1 MSQRRRPGLK
11 VLKAASSGLRL
22 EVLSLLFERGAL
34 SYTEMMKTLRLNPSR
49 DAGRFAYHL
58 KFLLR
63 TDLVE
68 PDVET
73 KKYRLTDLGRTMV
86 SIGESIEQHFF
97 KRRKMMVRTSR
108 FSLEEFDRNKIA
120 ESLIKEANVPADSA
134 QKIARET
141 EGRLSEFKAKYL
153 TAPLIREIV
162 NTILIEKGFEEYRHK
177 LTRLGLPV
185 YDVTQLLK
193 SMSAMSLGVEAV
205 HAAAGDRVIEEY
217 TLLNVLPRDIADA
230 HLSGSL
236 HLNNL
241 GCWILKPNE
250 LMHDLRFFLKHGL
263 KPAKTTF
270 QMSSSPPPRN
280 FETALLTVSNLLK
293 IAATE
298 VSGEQAIDFFNIF
311 LAPFV
316 KGLSP
321 AEVKEKLR
329 LLFFN
334 LNQSVSREGF
344 PVSASLGI
352 ELAVPDFLEKKEA
365 TGPEGKTVE
374 HYSDFVEESRLIAS
388 TLLELMTDN
397 DKNSPIFNPSLIIK
411 IRPETF
417 KDKECEP
424 LLFQS
429 HRLAAE
435 KGLPYFANLCPKKQ
449 KYASYTATG
458 CRFAAEWKEDW
469 ELDTLQTGSADSV
482 ILNLPRTIYEAEGK
496 MQVLSKFLDD
506 QLEMASRALEIKYRT
521 LRQRLGEGLLPFL
534 TQKANEDRYF
544 RLENATRLIS
554 LIGLNEATQA
564 FTGKSMHEDEK
575 TPSFAEQIVKHIS
588 QVVQKHARKPEAR
601 TVLSMVPNPDAAK
614 RLVELDVEKY
624 GWAKVRA
631 QGTKEQPFYTDMT
644 ALPLESTA
652 SWQKRL
658 TIEAKFH
665 ELCPGSHLAVI
676 QLADSEQDPN
686 RLLSLTKEIAE
697 TYSLGLYTFNRN
709 LAYCS
714 SCGKTF
720 YGLPSKCPLC
730 SSVNTM
736 TSFSRESAKYLPTS
750 LWTQS
755 HLSALNKRVGYDF
768 IK

>member
-1 MSQRRRPGLK
+1 MSRRRRPGLK
-11 VLKAASSGLRL
+11 VLKAVSSSLRL

-34 SYTEMMKTLRLNPSR
+34 SYTEIMKILRLNPSR

-63 TDLVE
+63 TDLIE
-68 PDVET
+68 PEVET

-86 SIGESIEQHFF
+86 SIGEDIEQHFF

-108 FSLEEFDRNKIA
+108 FSLEEFDRSKIA
-120 ESLIKEANVPADSA
+120 ESLIKEASVPADLA

-141 EGRLSEFKAKYL
+141 EGRLSEFKTKYL

-193 SMSAMSLGVEAV
+193 SMSAMSLDVEAV
-205 HAAAGDRVIEEY
+205 HKAAGDKVIEEY

-250 LMHDLRFFLKHGL
+250 LMHDLRFFLKHGFKL
-263 KPAKTTF
+263 AKTSLL
-270 QMSSSPPPRN
+270 MPLSPPRN
-280 FETALLTVSNLLK
+280 LETALLTISSILK

-298 VSGEQAIDFFNIF
+298 ISGEQDVDFFNVF
-311 LAPFV
+311 LAPFA

-329 LLFFN
+329 FFFN
-334 LNQSVSREGF
+334 LNQSVSSEGF
-344 PVSASLGI
+344 PVSTSLGI
-352 ELAVPDFLEKKEA
+352 ELTIPDFLEKKEA
-365 TGPEGKTVE
+365 IGPDGKIVGF
-374 HYSDFVEESRLIAS
+374 YSDFVEESRLIAS
-388 TLLELMTDN
+388 TLIELMADS
-397 DKNSPIFNPSLIIK
+397 DKNSPIFNPSLIMK
-411 IRPETF
+411 LRPETF
-417 KDKECEP
+417 KNKECEQ

-429 HRLAAE
+429 HKLAAE
-435 KGLPYFANLCPKKQ
+435 KGLPYFANLFPKKQ
-449 KYASYTATG
+449 KYASYTANG
-458 CRFAAEWKEDW
+458 CRFATEWKEDW
-469 ELDTLQTGSADSV
+469 ELDTLRTGSMDSV
-482 ILNLPRTIYEAEGK
+482 IINLPRASYEAEGK
-496 MQVLSKFLDD
+496 LQVLSKFLDE
-506 QLEMASRALEIKYRT
+506 QLEMALRALEIKYRT
-521 LRQRLGEGLLPFL
+521 LRQRMGEGLLPFL
-534 TQKANEDRYF
+534 TQKAKEDSYF
-544 RLENATRLIS
+544 RLENATRLVS

-564 FTGKSMHEDEK
+564 FTGKLMHEDEK
-575 TPSFAEQIVKHIS
+575 TLSFAEQIVKHIS
-588 QVVQKHARKPEAR
+588 QVVQKYARKPEAR
-601 TVLSMVPNPDAAK
+601 TVLSMASNPYAAG
-614 RLVELDVEKY
+614 RLVVLDVDKY

-644 ALPLESTA
+644 TLPLESTV

-665 ELCPGSHLAVI
+665 DLCPGSHLAII
-676 QLADSEQDPN
+676 QLSDTEQDPN
-686 RLLSLTKEIAE
+686 QLLSLTKEITE
-697 TYSLGLYTFNRN
+697 TYALGLYAFNRN

-714 SCGKTF
+714 SCEKTF
-720 YGLPSKCPLC
+720 YGLISKCPLC
-730 SSVNTM
+730 SSVNTI
-736 TSFSRESAKYLPTS
+736 TGFSRMSAKYLPTS
-750 LWTQS
+750 LWAQF
-755 HLSALNKRVGYDF
+755 HRSALNKRVGYDF